1 MSANQALYSSS
12 GLFGRLGY
20 PSEQPQNTVPLSPEM
35 ARSIEAM
42 NAHIEARR
50 LQMEAE
56 MNTPEGRK
64 KAAEMKLADIER
76 KKSNWFSRAFHDRGN
91 GWKPIW
97 GTAEDEEMRI
107 YTLLDS
113 DEHRFWGVKPIGMTI
128 YDFWEKYDPE
138 VKRYEDRQQET
149 PVNPDAPAGPLIGEP
164 PRSPIPKRAAAK
176 PVDRPKTPELK
187 SNQRVRKSK
196 TQPRKSNRNTRKSLA
211 RMLDA
216 GHPELERQSREV
228 PTKPH
233 VGGKLIRTKLVDK
246 ASSSQQKEAKKDEGS
261 VNFQHPRGAPNT
273 KTKAIGKDDTV
284 PSKRPR
290 GRPPM
295 KRKST
300 ERPPKQRKT
309 PATKENAGVQKV
321 QRAERLRPLAPSTH
335 KMRTRGKGPAEPLR
349 LP

>member
-1 MSANQALYSSS
+1 
-12 GLFGRLGY
+12 
-20 PSEQPQNTVPLSPEM
+20 
-35 ARSIEAM
+35 
-42 NAHIEARR
+42 
-50 LQMEAE
+50 

-64 KAAEMKLADIER
+64 KAAEMKLAEIER
-76 KKSNWFSRAFHDRGN
+76 KKSNWFSRAIHDREN

-107 YTLLDS
+107 YTLTDS
-113 DEHRFWGVKPIGMTI
+113 GEHRFWGVKPIGMTI

-138 VKRYEDRQQET
+138 VKRSEDRQQET
-149 PVNPDAPAGPLIGEP
+149 PVNPDAPAGTLIGEP
-164 PRSPIPKRAAAK
+164 PRSPITERAAAK
-176 PVDRPKTPELK
+176 PAKRPKTPELK
-187 SNQRVRKSK
+187 SNQRIRKSK
-196 TQPRKSNRNTRKSLA
+196 TQSRKSNQNTRKSLA

-216 GHPELERQSREV
+216 GHRELESQSREV

-233 VGGKLIRTKLVDK
+233 VGSKLIRTDK
-246 ASSSQQKEAKKDEGS
+246 SSSSQLKEAKKDEGS
-261 VNFQHPRGAPNT
+261 VNFQHPRGTATT
-273 KTKAIGKDDTV
+273 KTKAIAKDDTV

-321 QRAERLRPLAPSTH
+321 P
-335 KMRTRGKGPAEPLR
+335 
-349 LP
+349 